1 MRKLLVVA
9 ALVIALAPAPARAAV
24 SGEQRLLVVLVTWG
38 PQPFSADDARRVL
51 ANASA
56 YERSASYGKVWVT
69 GDVVGWLQIPR
80 PTQCDTDGID
90 RAARATATAAG
101 FDPSRYTR
109 LVFAFPQIDC
119 PWGGAY
125 YGLNVWA
132 NGYFVDELL
141 EHELGHIFGTPEE
154 GPAWLCDAGSCH
166 VTNYASPYSVMGHG
180 LGQYS
185 AYEKF
190 AYGWLRP
197 ASARGSATY
206 ALDAL
211 ERNPSALRVLT
222 AGDEYWFEFRAD
234 EPRWNSAPWL
244 NQFDFRPTAGVVV
257 HAGPNG
263 LTDAAGVFP
272 SRDIYV
278 PANGKAALQVGETF
292 EVRGAF
298 RLTLASIAGDRATVA
313 LRWTDTARPR
323 PPAIL
328 QAKRSLRWRAAVDS
342 GSGVASYV
350 VSVDGRRFR
359 TVAAVQDL
367 GSLLVPTNL
376 ELALPRLAKG
386 THRVTVVAVDRAGNR
401 SKAASRSFRLS

>member
-1 MRKLLVVA
+1 VRKLLLVA
-9 ALVIALAPAPARAAV
+9 ALVAALAPAPAGAAV
-24 SGEQRLLVVLVTWG
+24 IGEQRLLVALVTWG

-56 YERSASYGKVWVT
+56 YERGASYGKVWLS
-69 GDVVGWLQIPR
+69 GDVTAWLSISR
-80 PTQCDTDGID
+80 PAQCDTDALD
-90 RAARATATAAG
+90 RAARAAATAAG
-101 FDPSRYTR
+101 FDPGRYTR

-154 GPAWLCDAGSCH
+154 GPAWLCDASGCH

-180 LGQYS
+180 VGQYS

-197 ASARGSATY
+197 TSARGSESYT
-206 ALDAL
+206 LDAL

-222 AGDEYWFEFRAD
+222 ADDEYWFEFRAD
-234 EPRWNSAPWL
+234 DPGWNSAPWL

-263 LTDAAGVFP
+263 LTDGVSVFP
-272 SRDIYV
+272 SRDLYV
-278 PANGKAALQVGETF
+278 PANGKAALQLGEAF

-298 RLTLASIAGDRATVA
+298 RLTLSSVAGDRATVA
-313 LRWTDTARPR
+313 LRWTDKTRPR
-323 PPAIL
+323 APAIL
-328 QAKRSLRWRAAVDS
+328 QAKRSVRWRASVDS
-342 GSGVASYV
+342 GSGVASYA
-350 VSVDGRRFR
+350 VSVDGKALE

-376 ELALPRLAKG
+376 ELALPRLPRG
-386 THRVTVVAVDRAGNR
+386 PHRVAIVAVDRAGNR
-401 SKAASRSFRLS
+401 SKAATRSFRLS